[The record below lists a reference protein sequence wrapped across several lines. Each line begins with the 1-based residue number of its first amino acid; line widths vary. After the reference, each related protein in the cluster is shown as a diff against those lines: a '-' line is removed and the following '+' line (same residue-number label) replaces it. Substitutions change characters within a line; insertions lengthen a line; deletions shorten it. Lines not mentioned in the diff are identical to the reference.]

1 MTALLQ
7 TLDLCCERDERLLV
21 DRLNLTINAGTVCQV
36 EGPNGSGKTTLLR
49 VLCGL
54 SSRYRGEILWRG
66 QPVSR
71 VRSDYLGELLYLGHS
86 AGIKSALSPRENLA
100 WHHSMRS
107 CSREDARQ
115 AIESALVKVG
125 LYGYE
130 DAPCYTL
137 SAGQQ
142 RRVGLARLFLTPA
155 SLWILDEPF
164 TAIDKQGVAELE
176 GWIAEHA
183 GQGGSVLLTTHHQL
197 TLDREV
203 QRLRLGLHFTTQG
216 EAL

>member
-7 TLDLCCERDERLLV
+7 TIDLRCERDERVLV
-21 DRLNLTINAGTVCQV
+21 DKLNLEVQAGTVCQV

-66 QPVSR
+66 SPVQS
-71 VRSDYLGELLYLGHS
+71 VRSEYLSELLYLGHS
-86 AGIKSALSPRENLA
+86 AGIKSVLSPRENLA

-107 CSREDARQ
+107 ASRHSCQQSIDA
-115 AIESALVKVG
+115 ALEKVG
-125 LYGYE
+125 LYGFE

-142 RRVGLARLFLTPA
+142 RRVGLARLFLTPLA
-155 SLWILDEPF
+155 LWVLDEPF

-183 GQGGSVLLTTHHQL
+183 EQGGSVLLTTHHEL
-197 TLDREV
+197 NLHRPVE
-203 QRLRLGLHFTTQG
+203 RLRLGGL
-216 EAL
+216 